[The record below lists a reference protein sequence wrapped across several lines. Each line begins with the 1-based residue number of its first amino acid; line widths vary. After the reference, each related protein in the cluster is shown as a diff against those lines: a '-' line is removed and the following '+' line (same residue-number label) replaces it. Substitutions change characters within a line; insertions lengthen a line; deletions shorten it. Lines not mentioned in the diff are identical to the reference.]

1 MVSSAR
7 SLFWSRIDVPGC
19 DHALVDDTRGLHARG
34 VALAIDPVP
43 YTCRYELVTD
53 AAWVTTRLEVSVE
66 GAGWLREV
74 RLEHARGRWRV
85 TTSEQGNL
93 GSGLPGIE
101 DPDRLVDAIDVDL
114 GGAPLPNTLPVR
126 RLHLLDAPPGT
137 EHRLTM
143 AWVRVPSL
151 EVFPSAQTYT
161 VVGRGQ
167 VRFDDGSFSAVLE
180 LDDDGYVSHY
190 PGLAKRS
197 A

>member
-1 MVSSAR
+1 MGSR
-7 SLFWSRIDVPGC
+7 SLFWSRVDVPGC
-19 DHALVDDTRGLHARG
+19 DYALVDDARGLHARG
-34 VALAIDPVP
+34 AALAIDPVP

-53 AAWVTTRLEVSVE
+53 PAWVTTRLAVTVE

-74 RLEHARGRWRV
+74 RLEHGAAGWRV
-85 TTSEQGNL
+85 TTSERGSL

-101 DPDRLVDAIDVDL
+101 DPGRLADAVDVDL

-126 RLHLLDAPPGT
+126 RLRLLEAPPGT

-161 VVGRGQ
+161 VVGPGQ

-180 LDDDGYVSHY
+180 LDEDGYVTHY

>member
-1 MVSSAR
+1 VR

-19 DHALVDDTRGLHARG
+19 DHALVNDAGGLHARG

-53 AAWVTTRLEVSVE
+53 PAWVTTRLAVTVE

-74 RLEHARGRWRV
+74 RLEHGAAGWRV
-85 TTSEQGNL
+85 TTSEQGSL

-101 DPDRLVDAIDVDL
+101 DPDRLADAIDVDL

-126 RLHLLDAPPGT
+126 RLRLLEAPPGT

-161 VVGRGQ
+161 VVGPGQ

-180 LDDDGYVSHY
+180 LDEDGYVTHY

>member
-1 MVSSAR
+1 VGST

-19 DHALVDDTRGLHARG
+19 DHALVNDTRGLHARG
-34 VALAIDPVP
+34 VALAVDPVP

-74 RLEHARGRWRV
+74 RLEHARGGWRV

-167 VRFDDGSFSAVLE
+167 VRFDDGSFSAILE

-190 PGLAKRS
+190 PGLARRS